1 MPLINE
7 TTDLKS
13 LKYGRDRRDGG
24 SSGQPYVT
32 TPIPEGEGSGFGD
45 YDFLLRGGSLL
56 PGAVVDDVSR
66 LTQMMF
72 DHKSPNGFLFT
83 VKQNALSRSGVNINA
98 VSNDGSV
105 ANLGKDPNKLPLNN
119 GIYLPT
125 STILQAAANPFGG
138 HLLKQGI
145 NPFASTND
153 VANGNI
159 LSTGFGDSFPLS
171 QPLYLNTDAYSERV
185 SPNSGVGSRLLD
197 FTNSFIKSGTID
209 PFETTPGFFI
219 KNEDLNLFSY
229 SGGPG
234 STLGVGKTIIPLSKD
249 RTGVNNPFLAGN
261 EATTAKFFNN
271 FKNIG
276 TGINAFEDYSV
287 FTRSAPNFQGAKIF
301 NKTLSKLYEKI
312 TGVDVLQNQYKTS
325 NSQGPLQDFSTDVF
339 QTGSINFKSNK
350 ANVSGLENTLDYAQL
365 MAAGDSGSLKSTE
378 IKEDFRKNTINSS
391 SISPSYKSG
400 GNSIVDNRVNQGTP
414 GAPFLTPRTSYTVGR
429 GVALDKINALSLYK
443 SDNVD
448 TSKPINDLVKFRI
461 GVIDNEDPN
470 LKTYIHFRAFLNSMN
485 DSYKA
490 EWGAQKFT
498 GRAESLYNYQGFD
511 RSVNLSWTV
520 AAQSKQE
527 LIPMYQKLNYL
538 ASVCAPDYSADGY
551 MRGNL
556 IELTVGGYLYKQVG
570 IMEGIN
576 FEIPTDSPWEIAID
590 DSGGFDNNVKELPH
604 RINVSGFTFKPIHD
618 FVPNVQKNIFKN
630 TNEQGTNTQGDI
642 DIFGDERYI
651 ALSNGR
657 YQNYTS
663 DGKGSPVV
671 SENTTNSTTPT
682 NN

>member
-1 MPLINE
+1 MPLI
-7 TTDLKS
+7 TRLTDLKS
-13 LKYGRDRRDGG
+13 LNYGRDRRDGG

-32 TPIPEGEGSGFGD
+32 TPIPDGEGPGFGD

-470 LKTYIHFRAFLNSMN
+470 LKTYIHFRAFINSMN
-485 DSYKA
+485 DSYNA

-511 RSVNLSWTV
+511 RSVSLSWTV

-570 IMEGIN
+570 IMQGIT
-576 FEIPTDSPWEIAID
+576 FDIPTDSPWEVAIND
-590 DSGGFDNNVKELPH
+590 NGGFDNNVKELPH

>member
-1 MPLINE
+1 MPLI
-7 TTDLKS
+7 TRLTDLKS
-13 LKYGRDRRDGG
+13 LNYGRDRRDGG

-570 IMEGIN
+570 IMQGIT
-576 FEIPTDSPWEIAID
+576 FDIPTDSPWEVAIND
-590 DSGGFDNNVKELPH
+590 NGGFDNNVKELPH
-604 RINVSGFTFKPIHD
+604 RIDVSGFTFKPIHD